1 MADEPFIGGESR
13 PDLTVDMN
21 AKVGDMTVRQLSDIL
36 GSSAPRKAKE
46 VQEKQVFEKQIIKEQ
61 AKESIKEPVKE
72 FVKDHKDGKDN
83 KDHKDTKDTKDTK
96 DNKEHK
102 EQKDGKDGKDNKE
115 HKDLKDHIKDGHKDH
130 KDTIKDGIKDSI
142 KDRVQDKNQLIE
154 QKAIASEVLKNE
166 KELAE
171 GNIPTDPG
179 DPAQGIDQLIQRV
192 TGLEQQVA
200 ALQQGGGQGGGS

>member
-46 VQEKQVFEKQIIKEQ
+46 VEVKQVFEKQIIKEQ
-61 AKESIKEPVKE
+61 VKEHPEKFPVKE
-72 FVKDHKDGKDN
+72 HKDSKDTADNKAN
-83 KDHKDTKDTKDTK
+83 KDHKEAGDTKANKD
-96 DNKEHK
+96 HK
-102 EQKDGKDGKDNKE
+102 ESVDGKANKDGKDNKE
-115 HKDLKDHIKDGHKDH
+115 HKDHIKEIQKDHKDVIKDHIKDH
-130 KDTIKDGIKDSI
+130 
-142 KDRVQDKNQLIE
+142 VQDKNQLVE
-154 QKAIASEVLKNE
+154 QKAIASEVLKGD

-171 GNIPTDPG
+171 GSVPTNPG

-200 ALQQGGGQGGGS
+200 ALQQAAAPQGG